1 MEQTSTSSSALLRS
15 TNSNIRDTDPT
26 LGPAYETA
34 SRDDDD
40 PELTL
45 DEWINLNSF
54 VAKLFQRLSGKGST
68 LAITFPIW
76 ELRNG
81 LEAREPHEIKVHI
94 ACEWIIEAGQRILRE
109 SMLNTFSDEQDML
122 DQTLAGPVFDGTG
135 GYNLERWGFWKRE
148 LAEVRETVS
157 DHLTSVVDAA
167 IQTMTRRLRETAEAY
182 TR

>member
-1 MEQTSTSSSALLRS
+1 
-15 TNSNIRDTDPT
+15 
-26 LGPAYETA
+26 
-34 SRDDDD
+34 
-40 PELTL
+40 
-45 DEWINLNSF
+45 
-54 VAKLFQRLSGKGST
+54 
-68 LAITFPIW
+68 
-76 ELRNG
+76 
-81 LEAREPHEIKVHI
+81 
-94 ACEWIIEAGQRILRE
+94 
-109 SMLNTFSDEQDML
+109 MLNTFSDEQDML